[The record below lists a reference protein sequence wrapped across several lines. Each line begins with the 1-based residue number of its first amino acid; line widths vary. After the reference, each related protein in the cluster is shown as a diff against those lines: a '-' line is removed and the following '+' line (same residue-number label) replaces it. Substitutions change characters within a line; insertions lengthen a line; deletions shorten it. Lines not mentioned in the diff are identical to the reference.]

1 MKNQSKSHQSGKDVQ
16 GRATSDRSFVQVKER
31 EGHRMPNASS
41 ASHANQERK
50 PNQRHDSNEL
60 TKVDKNNRK

>member
-1 MKNQSKSHQSGKDVQ
+1 MKNQPKNHQPEKDVQ
-16 GRATSDRSFVQVKER
+16 GRTTSDRAFVQVKER

-50 PNQRHDSNEL
+50 PNQKKE
-60 TKVDKNNRK
+60 NRE